1 MATLKVLGDDCFMA
15 TMKSSKHEMLRSQW
29 IELINQQNE
38 SGLSVRR
45 WCLENHVSASQYY
58 YWLKIVRQDTLIK
71 AGTLAITGQTQFAK
85 INTNE
90 VPFRTPPQTACAVI
104 RSNGQEIEINNG
116 ADLET
121 LQAILSFVGRL

>member
-1 MATLKVLGDDCFMA
+1 MA
-15 TMKSSKHEMLRSQW
+15 TMKSSRHEMLKSQW
-29 IELINQQNE
+29 VELIKQQNE
-38 SGLSVRR
+38 SGLSFRK
-45 WCLENHVSASQYY
+45 WCLENHVSAPRHY

-71 AGTLAITGQTQFAK
+71 AGTLAISGQTQFAEIK
-85 INTNE
+85 TNE
-90 VPFRTPPQTACAVI
+90 VPIRTPSQTACAVI